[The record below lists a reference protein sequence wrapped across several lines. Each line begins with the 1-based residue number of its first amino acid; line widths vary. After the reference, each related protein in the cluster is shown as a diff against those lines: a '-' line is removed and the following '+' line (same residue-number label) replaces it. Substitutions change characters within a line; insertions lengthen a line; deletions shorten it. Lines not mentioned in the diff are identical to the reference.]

1 MSEPMTEREAAL
13 TARVAELEAVAAK
26 RTTAGGNIVEQ
37 VWRYFGYFVPPSIIL
52 IALVVFIGL

>member
-1 MSEPMTEREAAL
+1 MTEREAAL